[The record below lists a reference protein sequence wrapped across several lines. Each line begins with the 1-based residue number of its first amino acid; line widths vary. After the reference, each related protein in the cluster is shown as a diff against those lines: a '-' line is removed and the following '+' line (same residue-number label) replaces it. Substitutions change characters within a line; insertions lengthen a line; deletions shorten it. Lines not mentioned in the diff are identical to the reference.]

1 MTAKPSIDD
10 QARALAQRL
19 RESVLPKDPIVVYGS
34 STVRL
39 WPDIRKS
46 LGRAD
51 AVAVG
56 FGGATLRDCLA
67 YYDLLVRPLAPSLL
81 VIAAGANDIEKYN
94 CGAEEILALIV
105 SLIETARRT
114 RPGLPV
120 AVLTMKP
127 APFHGPRMAALRATN
142 ALLQT
147 RLPDIPGVRLVDI
160 FAPFVDAAGDADPR
174 FYADDLRHLNDAG
187 YAAWS
192 AAIAAALP
200 RAERNE

>member
-19 RESVLPKDPIVVYGS
+19 RESVMPKAPLVVYGS

-39 WPDIRKS
+39 WPDIQKG

-67 YYDLLVRPLAPSLL
+67 YYDLLVRPLAPGLL
-81 VIAAGANDIEKYN
+81 VVAAGANDIEKYN
-94 CGAEEILALIV
+94 CGPEEILALIV
-105 SLIETARRT
+105 SLIEAARKSQ
-114 RPGLPV
+114 PGLPV

-127 APFHGPRMAALRATN
+127 APFHGPRMATLRATN
-142 ALLQT
+142 TLLEKH
-147 RLPDIPGVRLVDI
+147 LPGISGVRLIDI
-160 FAPFVDAAGDADPR
+160 FGPFIDADGNADPR
-174 FYADDLRHLNDAG
+174 FYAEDQRHLNDAG

-192 AAIAAALP
+192 EAIAAALP
-200 RAERNE
+200 PAR

>member
-1 MTAKPSIDD
+1 VTAKPSIDH

-19 RESVLPKDPIVVYGS
+19 RDSVLPKDPVVVYGS

-46 LGRAD
+46 LGRED

-67 YYDLLVRPLAPSLL
+67 YYDLLVRPLAPGLL
-81 VIAAGANDIEKYN
+81 VVAAGANDIEKYD
-94 CGAEEILALIV
+94 CGPEEILALIA
-105 SLIETARRT
+105 SLIEAARKT
-114 RPGLPV
+114 QPGLPV

-142 ALLQT
+142 ALLDK
-147 RLPDIPGVRLVDI
+147 RLPDISGVRLIDI

-174 FYADDLRHLNDAG
+174 FYAEDQRHLNDAG

-192 AAIAAALP
+192 AAIAAGLP
-200 RAERNE
+200 PAR